1 MIADDFL
8 QRCENLSVIMETGR
22 ARGPRRGLGRT
33 GHGWASGRG
42 LGAAEPGAAG
52 AGRGGRGAGAAA
64 GPRGLAECLAEEAED
79 SDDGG
84 ARRPRAGQPAG

>member
-8 QRCENLSVIMETGR
+8 QRCENLSVIMETGGAR
-22 ARGPRRGLGRT
+22 AAAGLGRT
-33 GHGWASGRG
+33 GRGPRRDWAG
-42 LGAAEPGAAG
+42 PGTAG
-52 AGRGGRGAGAAA
+52 PGRGGRGAGAAA